1 MTPKS
6 ATAYLGLAVLSL
18 IWGMAFVAIKVVV
31 TELSPVNL
39 ALMRWLIA
47 CVPFLVLYPLI
58 GRPKVRFE
66 RKDVPRLL
74 VVALANVAG
83 YHISLNYAETTLS
96 AGLSALLI
104 AFGPIFIVVLSY
116 LLLSEKAGRKTL
128 VGLALAVAGT
138 VVLSLGSVKASDFAS
153 FSGIFEALT
162 TALCYA
168 LFAVTGKPL
177 VQKYGSAYTTIMAGL
192 VGTAMLTPFISESL
206 FTQAASLS
214 FDGWIGVLYLGL
226 LSTVFGYLMF
236 YELISHGAV
245 SRLSIQL
252 YLIPVVS
259 IVGGAVILSEPVT
272 AAVVVGGAM
281 MLTAVAVT
289 TWK

>member
-1 MTPKS
+1 LSLKS
-6 ATAYLGLAVLSL
+6 ATAYLGLVVLSL
-18 IWGMAFVAIKVVV
+18 IWGMAFVAIKVVE

-47 CVPFLVLYPLI
+47 AIPFLILLPII

-66 RKDVPRLL
+66 RKDIPRLL

-116 LLLSEKAGRKTL
+116 LLLHEKAGRRVL
-128 VGLALAVAGT
+128 VGLVLAFAGT
-138 VVLSLGSVKASDFAS
+138 VVLSIGAIGATDFSS
-153 FSGIFEALT
+153 FAGILEALF

-168 LFAVTGKPL
+168 LFAVLGKPL
-177 VQKYGSAYTTIMAGL
+177 VSKYGSAPTTILAGL
-192 VGTAMLTPFISESL
+192 LGTALMTPLLSPSF
-206 FTQAASLS
+206 FTQAMSLS
-214 FDGWIGVLYLGL
+214 AEGWLGVLYLGL

-236 YELISHGAV
+236 YTLVSRGAV

-259 IVGGAVILSEPVT
+259 IVGGALLLAEQVT
-272 AAVVVGGAM
+272 APVVVGGGM
-281 MLTAVAVT
+281 MLVAVAIS

>member
-1 MTPKS
+1 MSLKS
-6 ATAYLGLAVLSL
+6 LTAYSGLAVLSL
-18 IWGMAFVAIKVVV
+18 IWGMAFVAIKEVE

-47 CVPFLVLYPLI
+47 AVPFLILLPVI

-74 VVALANVAG
+74 VMALANVAG
-83 YHISLNYAETTLS
+83 YHLSLNYAETTLS
-96 AGLSALLI
+96 AGLSALLT

-116 LLLSEKAGRKTL
+116 LLLHERVGPRIL
-128 VGLALAVAGT
+128 LGLGLAFAGAA
-138 VVLSLGSVKASDFAS
+138 VLSVGTISASDFAS
-153 FSGIFEALT
+153 AAGIVEALF
-162 TALCYA
+162 TALCYG
-168 LFAVTGKPL
+168 LFTVVGKPL
-177 VQKYGSAYTTIMAGL
+177 VHKYGSAPTTILAGL
-192 VGTAMLTPFISESL
+192 VGTALMTPLLSESF
-206 FTQAASLS
+206 FTQAASLTLY
-214 FDGWIGVLYLGL
+214 GWLGVLYLAL

-236 YELISHGAV
+236 YAMVSRGAV

-259 IVGGAVILSEPVT
+259 IVGGALLLSEQVT
-272 AAVVVGGAM
+272 ATVVIGGGM
-281 MLTAVAVT
+281 MLAAVAIS

>member
-1 MTPKS
+1 MNLRNV
-6 ATAYLGLAVLSL
+6 TAYSGLIVLSL
-18 IWGMAFVAIKVVV
+18 IWGMAFVAIKEVV

-39 ALMRWLIA
+39 ALLRWLIA
-47 CVPFLVLYPLI
+47 AVPFLILLPVI

-66 RKDVPRLL
+66 RRDVPRLL
-74 VVALANVAG
+74 AVALANVAG

-104 AFGPIFIVVLSY
+104 AFGPIFIVVLSFI
-116 LLLSEKAGRKTL
+116 LLHEKAGRRVL
-128 VGLALAVAGT
+128 LGLALAFAGT
-138 VVLSLGSVKASDFAS
+138 AVLSLGTITIGDFS
-153 FSGIFEALT
+153 SLTGIFEALV

-168 LFAVTGKPL
+168 LFAVLAKPL
-177 VQKYGSAYTTIMAGL
+177 VQKYGSAPTTILAGL
-192 VGTAMLTPFISESL
+192 LGTALMVPLLSGSFFS
-206 FTQAASLS
+206 QAASLS
-214 FDGWIGVLYLGL
+214 VEGWLGVLYLGL

-236 YELISHGAV
+236 YTLVSRGAV

-259 IVGGAVILSEPVT
+259 IVGGALLLAEQVT
-272 AAVVVGGAM
+272 ATVVIGGGM
-281 MLTAVAVT
+281 MLAAVAIT